1 MPDEVISLLSPR
13 LKEFVYQVIVEGN
26 PVMVFDKHVDAIE
39 FVKENFA
46 SANALIL
53 PIAVFSKAPA
63 KDL

>member
-1 MPDEVISLLSPR
+1 
-13 LKEFVYQVIVEGN
+13 
-26 PVMVFDKHVDAIE
+26 MVFDKHVDAIE